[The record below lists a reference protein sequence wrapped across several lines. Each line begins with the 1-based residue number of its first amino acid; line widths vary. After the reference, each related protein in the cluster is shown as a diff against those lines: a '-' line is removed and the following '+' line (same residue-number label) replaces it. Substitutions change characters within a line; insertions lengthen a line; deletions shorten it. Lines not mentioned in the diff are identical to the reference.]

1 MGPARCNT
9 DKTFFKAPVPPRAD
23 GGIVKEREGSSLGRR
38 LVPGGFRPAREL
50 ANLGADERMN

>member
-38 LVPGGFRPAREL
+38 LVPGGFRPAGTR
-50 ANLGADERMN
+50 